1 MDEPTIPEFFIGYE
15 HAFLNKMGINL
26 KYQHLNKNFP
36 SPQPGFKE
44 GIIFRERYNYMIDS
58 IKVMV
63 DEFLSRF
70 AHKDCLK
77 HLTRD
82 ILNKLYLDYVEEYKE
97 YYLKIYNIY
106 YAFGPQILEL
116 NSEKLEVKGL
126 IYNLLDEISCLKESQ
141 TNRLMELE
149 KENQELK
156 SIVYN
161 LLDQVSSIKENKPF
175 LLDRIKELEK
185 GEVKQTEEIVPDIPA
200 QESASRK
207 PVQTSLDDLD
217 DYEEPI
223 KNNPLLA
230 AERRGQI
237 KRGGTVANAV
247 NSFKKNFYELKDDA
261 RQAQMVRDWQN

>member
-26 KYQHLNKNFP
+26 KYQHLSTAFP

-44 GIIFRERYNYMIDS
+44 GTIFRERYNYMIDS
-58 IKVMV
+58 VKVMV
-63 DEFLSRF
+63 DDWLSR
-70 AHKDCLK
+70 HGNKDCLK

-106 YAFGPQILEL
+106 CSFGPR
-116 NSEKLEVKGL
+116 
-126 IYNLLDEISCLKESQ
+126 IS
-141 TNRLMELE
+141 ELE
-149 KENQELK
+149 SENQELK

-161 LLDQVSSIKENKPF
+161 LLD
-175 LLDRIKELEK
+175 RIKQLENC
-185 GEVKQTEEIVPDIPA
+185 EVKQTEEIVPDIQA
-200 QESASRK
+200 QESVSRK

-217 DYEEPI
+217 DEEELI

-230 AERRGQI
+230 AERRSEI

-247 NSFKKNFYELKDDA
+247 KSFKKNFYELKDDV
-261 RQAQMVRDWQN
+261 RQAQMVRDWQS

>member
-15 HAFLNKMGINL
+15 HVFLNKMGINL

-44 GIIFRERYNYMIDS
+44 GTIFRERYNYMIDS

-63 DEFLSRF
+63 DDFLSRF

-106 YAFGPQILEL
+106 CSFGPR
-116 NSEKLEVKGL
+116 
-126 IYNLLDEISCLKESQ
+126 IS
-141 TNRLMELE
+141 ELE
-149 KENQELK
+149 SENKELK

-161 LLDQVSSIKENKPF
+161 LLD
-175 LLDRIKELEK
+175 RIKDLEK
-185 GEVKQTEEIVPDIPA
+185 GEVKHAEEEIVPDIQA
-200 QESASRK
+200 QESVSRK

-217 DYEEPI
+217 EEEPI

-230 AERRGQI
+230 AERRGEI

-261 RQAQMVRDWQN
+261 RQAQMMRDWQN